1 MMAAWEVPIFILV
14 LVLGLAGIL
23 LGVVALVFKVI
34 GGVLGWIA
42 GLFRGHPKAVTHR
55 SGRSGARVCP
65 QESCRHVEHRPAR
78 FCSQCG
84 QRLE

>member
-1 MMAAWEVPIFILV
+1 MMAGWDFGIFILV
-14 LVLGLAGIL
+14 LVLGLAGLL
-23 LGVVALVFKVI
+23 LGVLALIFKVI

-42 GLFRGHPKAVTHR
+42 GLFRGHPKAIPQH
-55 SGRSGARVCP
+55 SGRSAARVCP

>member
-1 MMAAWEVPIFILV
+1 MTAGLDPLIFVLV
-14 LVLGLAGIL
+14 LVLGLAGLL
-23 LGVVALVFKVI
+23 LGVLALVFKVI

-42 GLFRGHPKAVTHR
+42 DLFRGHPKAIPHR
-55 SGRSGARVCP
+55 SGHSGARVCP